1 MKARCVKLPGPYA
14 TVYVSDTAEDRVAE
28 HQHEYAHACTV
39 IFGAVRVV
47 IDGRETHL
55 VSGQSVIF
63 PAGSLHSIHPT
74 EIGTVFVNSSASVLP
89 SEEEMFAAVESAA

>member
-14 TVYVSDTAEDRVAE
+14 TIYVSDGPEDRVAE

-39 IFGAVRVV
+39 IFGAVRT
-47 IDGRETHL
+47 ICDGKETTL

-63 PAGSLHSIHPT
+63 PAESLHSIHPV

-89 SEEEMFAAVESAA
+89 SEEEMFALIGV